1 MLRLVFFSFL
11 FACCNCVN
19 SQTLTNT
26 TGSTLIN
33 SGYYFEYS
41 IGEVSITS
49 LQNNSFVVTQGLLQP
64 NLKRTPPP
72 CDFMSNKF
80 ISFENPTS
88 NLVRLVG
95 QYDWITSYQIFSVDG
110 KLVKSA
116 SFYNNVIEIS
126 DLPSALYFIK
136 LFPGCN
142 GTFKTI
148 KILKQN

>member
-1 MLRLVFFSFL
+1 M
-11 FACCNCVN
+11 
-19 SQTLTNT
+19 TNT
-26 TGSTLIN
+26 TGSTLKN
-33 SGYYFEYS
+33 SDYYFEYS
-41 IGEVSITS
+41 VGEVAITS
-49 LQNNSFVVTQGLLQP
+49 LQNNSVVITQGLLQP

-80 ISFENPTS
+80 ISFENPSS

-126 DLPSALYFIK
+126 ALPSALYFIK